1 MKNFFKGNRLLV
13 ITILF
18 FLVLVTFV
26 DKNNLVDSWQV
37 RQNIRA
43 LEDQKAY
50 YLKKIAE
57 DSAVLE
63 NLKDD
68 DYLERF
74 ARENYLM
81 KRTGETIYVVK

>member
-18 FLVLVTFV
+18 FLVLITFI

-37 RQNIRA
+37 RQNIKA
-43 LEDQKAY
+43 LEEQKAY

-57 DSAVLE
+57 DSTVLE
-63 NLKDD
+63 NLKDN
-68 DYLERF
+68 DYLEQL

-81 KRTGETIYVVK
+81 KRPGETIYVIK